1 MGPVTPRSAG
11 RLLAVRVSCVQNYS
25 YMRGGG
31 VVVVVASQY
40 CRMAMPPPFLEAAAA
55 TTIYGDLS
63 PNETP
68 KSTADSIGYAREQR
82 IFCRLPLALAS
93 SGTFTLGI
101 LLRRFETCAARL

>member
-1 MGPVTPRSAG
+1 
-11 RLLAVRVSCVQNYS
+11 
-25 YMRGGG
+25 
-31 VVVVVASQY
+31 
-40 CRMAMPPPFLEAAAA
+40 MAMPPPFLEAAA

-93 SGTFTLGI
+93 WNVHSWNSLTQIRNMRCSTLTTVRGNWEPTEEDEEEEEEG
-101 LLRRFETCAARL
+101 RRLKYGVRSDHAASQN